1 MKQKKSIL
9 ESENMIMTSIQSEK
23 RNLNMTESVE
33 LASSSKKIILPQKI
47 SPSKF
52 NKKQKERKDDDFANL
67 DDIFSKIELIEE
79 KKREKKLIKNY
90 NWNGMTALKIND
102 EILGFQF
109 MLKNL
114 ENKNYEIFKT
124 KGITVI
130 NGLLENENQFDIQNF
145 EIKFEENE
153 GNLLLQP

>member
-1 MKQKKSIL
+1 
-9 ESENMIMTSIQSEK
+9 
-23 RNLNMTESVE
+23 
-33 LASSSKKIILPQKI
+33 
-47 SPSKF
+47 
-52 NKKQKERKDDDFANL
+52 
-67 DDIFSKIELIEE
+67 
-79 KKREKKLIKNY
+79 
-90 NWNGMTALKIND
+90 
-102 EILGFQF
+102 

-114 ENKNYEIFKT
+114 ENQNYEIFKT